1 MESPNGLLGG
11 WFKTLWFDKSLL
23 ILKRNF
29 NKNYRLLF
37 ERLYGIRIFKN
48 HDFRKEVSS
57 GKWIK

>member
-1 MESPNGLLGG
+1 LGG

-48 HDFRKEVSS
+48 HDFREEVSS